1 MLLGMERGSAG
12 MGMVVVG
19 LEEICWI
26 DWNVAPLTIM
36 LALSSFS

>member
-1 MLLGMERGSAG
+1 MLLGMEGASAG

-19 LEEICWI
+19 REEICWI